1 MEINSSFPSL
11 ISTYFLT
18 NKFFL
23 RILIIIKKS
32 NDFRRRGHKKIM
44 EKLFKKGIVIQG
56 RIYRGRFS
64 LSFVNLFLNSS
75 KINFLGGD
83 ERIKLARGKGK
94 QEFVI
99 LFYE

>member
-32 NDFRRRGHKKIM
+32 NDFRNRRGHEKIM

-64 LSFVNLFLNSS
+64 LSFVNLF
-75 KINFLGGD
+75 
-83 ERIKLARGKGK
+83 KLVQDKFSGRR
-94 QEFVI
+94 
-99 LFYE
+99 